1 MDVSASAD
9 ALAVESVAARAAMA
23 TAAKAAKAA
32 TANAATAN
40 AATANAAVIAVVE
53 VGRNVGVAV
62 LGVRLGRPVVRRKS
76 RPL

>member
-23 TAAKAAKAA
+23 TAAKAAK
-32 TANAATAN
+32 AATAN